1 MGGAAGFPSIF
12 CYSSGK
18 TNRFSMRRKGGDMRV
33 GEFCSREVIFVGKDE
48 TIQEAARL
56 MRKHHVG
63 NVVVVEERGGARFPL
78 GILTDRDIVV
88 ELVATEIAL
97 DAVSI
102 GDAMSFELLTAR
114 EGDSLIE
121 AVGKMQEKGVRR
133 IPVVD
138 ERGALVGI
146 LAIDDLL
153 EVISEQLSGLV
164 KVIAR
169 EQEREREIRH

>member
-1 MGGAAGFPSIF
+1 
-12 CYSSGK
+12 
-18 TNRFSMRRKGGDMRV
+18 MRV
-33 GEFCSREVIFVGKDE
+33 GEFCSREVIIVGKDE

-56 MRKHHVG
+56 MREHHVG
-63 NVVVVEERGGARFPL
+63 DVVVVEEREGGRHPV

-88 ELVATEIAL
+88 ELLAAGIAL

-102 GDAMSFELLTAR
+102 GDAMSFELATAR
-114 EGDSLIE
+114 EGDGLIE
-121 AVGKMQEKGVRR
+121 TIGQMQEKGVRR

-138 ERGALVGI
+138 ARGDLVGI

-153 EVISEQLSGLV
+153 EVVSEQLSGLV